1 LKFSLYV
8 IFTFIGIVIVTL
20 IPNVNSHS
28 FYTNKD
34 STFHTLIKRYQ
45 IEDLLASQNQT
56 KSKSIATEH
65 SQNAMDLLKEL
76 VYFSNDTKI
85 TTNLSNFENAFS
97 NVSLSTKALVAADL
111 ADESLKQY
119 GLANGLD
126 ERTALD
132 LKTMS
137 VGMIMNMDRMTD
149 HNLTGKSMGQ
159 VPQSNMFMSYNNQ
172 SNQAFSNLTISN
184 MNEVNYGT
192 SLTIAKSLKN
202 LFTDNLEKSTLE
214 NSTGLMQI
222 PLSMKEESVT
232 SLDLGIDNLIQAIS
246 SNSSLEHVYSIVHG
260 QIHPNLYLAYN
271 LKLKSD

>member
-1 LKFSLYV
+1 
-8 IFTFIGIVIVTL
+8 
-20 IPNVNSHS
+20 
-28 FYTNKD
+28 
-34 STFHTLIKRYQ
+34 
-45 IEDLLASQNQT
+45 
-56 KSKSIATEH
+56 
-65 SQNAMDLLKEL
+65 
-76 VYFSNDTKI
+76 
-85 TTNLSNFENAFS
+85 
-97 NVSLSTKALVAADL
+97 
-111 ADESLKQY
+111 
-119 GLANGLD
+119 
-126 ERTALD
+126 
-132 LKTMS
+132 MS